1 LVVTYGGGTFQW
13 NELDGWTELPG
24 RTRA

>member
-1 LVVTYGGGTFQW
+1 VVTYGGGTFQW